1 MLWDKEV
8 PAELRSQ
15 DPTCLNVEF
24 NLCLYFA
31 VHCYRQGQ
39 EHKVIPLC
47 GRNGNYTE
55 TLSIYQYN
63 SHSAGTVLNAVYQ
76 YNSHCAGTVLN
87 AVYQYN
93 SHGAG
98 TVLSTLCESVQ
109 FTWCRN
115 CT

>member
-1 MLWDKEV
+1 MECFELGEREAFFVLWDKEV

-63 SHSAGTVLNAVYQ
+63 SHG
-76 YNSHCAGTVLN
+76 AGTVLN

-98 TVLSTLCESVQ
+98 TILSTV
-109 FTWCRN
+109 
-115 CT
+115 